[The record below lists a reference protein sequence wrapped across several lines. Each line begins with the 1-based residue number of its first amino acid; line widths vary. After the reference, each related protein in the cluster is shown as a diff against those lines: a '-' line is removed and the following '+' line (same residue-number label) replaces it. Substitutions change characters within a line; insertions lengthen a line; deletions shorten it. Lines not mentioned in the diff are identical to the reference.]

1 MLDNKEYTVF
11 IKHMLYDRF
20 WTNLGI
26 IDTVMTIFNISI
38 RIHIINQNIHVLFIE
53 QIEILLIL
61 DIICCN
67 Q

>member
-1 MLDNKEYTVF
+1 MLDNKEYTVI